1 MYFASCATTVGFF
14 KDRLLVVILHGLLAL
29 SLLSG
34 NGFVGLVSLSELL
47 AHFFSRCVVVFLEP
61 WVGHDIRDGKTLMRM
76 EVQHCGDKVLEL
88 FGEEALWLSVGVGR
102 PELL

>member
-1 MYFASCATTVGFF
+1 
-14 KDRLLVVILHGLLAL
+14 
-29 SLLSG
+29 LSG

-76 EVQHCGDKVLEL
+76 EVQHGGDKVLEL
-88 FGEEALWLSVGVGR
+88 FGEEVRQEFAQR
-102 PELL
+102 HEANKAIARQETERK

>member
-1 MYFASCATTVGFF
+1 MV
-14 KDRLLVVILHGLLAL
+14 LHGLLAL
-29 SLLSG
+29 SLLSS

-47 AHFFSRCVVVFLEP
+47 AHFFSRCVIVFLKP
-61 WVGHDIRDGKTLMRM
+61 WVSHDIRDGKTLMRM
-76 EVQHCGDKVLEL
+76 EVQHGGDEVLEL